1 MAQCSASAALRHVHV
16 RHSHFSPSS
25 IGHAL
30 AATALGGESTLAAAP
45 PSSSASVAAASAR
58 WLRLR
63 RGIAPT
69 VTGQCYRATTSTLV
83 STMTPRAAFLAI
95 DPSALAPR
103 PATGPA
109 VAADRPDRGK
119 LDSIDLNVDLLHTK

>member
-30 AATALGGESTLAAAP
+30 AATAALGGESTLAAAP

-83 STMTPRAAFLAI
+83 LTMTPRAAFLAI
-95 DPSALAPR
+95 DPSAKAGHRPSSAPWLQI
-103 PATGPA
+103 
-109 VAADRPDRGK
+109 DRS
-119 LDSIDLNVDLLHTK
+119 SID